1 MCSQARSGVEAVR
14 ELYLE
19 ERRQAIL
26 EWVNGKGR
34 VSVAELSRAFG
45 VSEVTI
51 RADLQAL
58 ADRGLLVRTHGGAVP
73 SQGEYG
79 ELALALRR
87 RRQVR
92 EKSRIGR
99 AGAALVADGD
109 AVFLDSSSTS
119 LSIAHHLK
127 AHHLRNDRL
136 SSGQLRRSRHV
147 TVITNGLAIVQEL
160 MDARDVTVIMT
171 GGTLDRETASLVGV
185 QGLDAIRLLNIQRGF
200 FGAHGISLAEG
211 LTDVSSEVAAV
222 KRPLVAM
229 CREAVAVLD
238 ATKWGR
244 VGVASF
250 AALEDISR
258 VITTGGVAEPLLAEV
273 RAAGVNVQV
282 A

>member
-1 MCSQARSGVEAVR
+1 MEATR

-26 EWVNGKGR
+26 EQVNRHGR
-34 VSVAELSRAFG
+34 ASVADLSRTYG

-58 ADRGLLVRTHGGAVP
+58 ADRALVVRTHGGAVP
-73 SQGEYG
+73 SRGGFGEM
-79 ELALALRR
+79 ALALRR

-92 EKSRIGR
+92 EKGRIGR

-109 AVFLDSSSTS
+109 AIFLDSSSTS

-127 AHHLRNDRL
+127 RC
-136 SSGQLRRSRHV
+136 RHV
-147 TVITNGLAIVQEL
+147 TVITNGLAVVQEL
-160 MDARDVTVIMT
+160 MDAPDVKVVMT
-171 GGTLDRETASLVGV
+171 GGTLDRETASLVGTD
-185 QGLDAIRLLNIQRGF
+185 GLDAIRSLNIRRGF
-200 FGAHGISLAEG
+200 FGAHGISPAEG
-211 LTDVSSEVAAV
+211 LTDVSPEVAEV

-229 CREAVAVLD
+229 CRQVVAVLD

-250 AALEDISR
+250 AALDDVAR
-258 VITTGGVAEPLLAEV
+258 VITTDGASATLMAEV
-273 RAAGVNVQV
+273 RAAGVAVEIV
-282 A
+282 